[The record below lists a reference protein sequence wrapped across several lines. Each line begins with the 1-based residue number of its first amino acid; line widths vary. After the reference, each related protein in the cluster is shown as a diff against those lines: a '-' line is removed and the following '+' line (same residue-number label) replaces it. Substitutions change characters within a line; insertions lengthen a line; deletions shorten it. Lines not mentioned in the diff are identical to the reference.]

1 MSNSVLTL
9 VGRILLAVL
18 FIPAGFQKF
27 GAIEGTSGYIAAMG
41 LPASTLLA
49 WAAAVFEVVAGIAI
63 LVGFQTKWASL
74 ALAAFCVFT
83 GFVFHYAAVA
93 GDTSGMQMIMFMKN
107 LSLAGGF
114 LVLAASGAGAYS
126 VDAKRG

>member
-1 MSNSVLTL
+1 MSNSILTL

-18 FIPAGFQKF
+18 FIPAGIQKF
-27 GAIEGTSGYIAAMG
+27 TDIAGTAGYIAAMG
-41 LPASTLLA
+41 LPASSLLA
-49 WAAAVFEVVAGIAI
+49 WAAAIFEVVAGIAI

-74 ALAAFCVFT
+74 ALAVFCVFT
-83 GFVFHYAAVA
+83 GYVFHYAAAA
-93 GDTSGMQMIMFMKN
+93 GDTTGLQMVMFMKN

-114 LVLAASGAGAYS
+114 LVLAAAGAGAYS

>member
-1 MSNSVLTL
+1 MSNSILTL
-9 VGRILLAVL
+9 LGRILLAVL

-27 GAIEGTSGYIAAMG
+27 GAIEGTAGYIAAMG

-49 WAAAVFEVVAGIAI
+49 WAAAIFEVVAGIAI